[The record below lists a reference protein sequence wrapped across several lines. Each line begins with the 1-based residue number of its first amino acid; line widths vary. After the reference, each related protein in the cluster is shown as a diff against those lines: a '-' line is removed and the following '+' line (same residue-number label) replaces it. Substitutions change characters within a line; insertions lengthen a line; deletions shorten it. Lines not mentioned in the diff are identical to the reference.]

1 MEFAKSLSGHD
12 KNHYYFVVKKEEGFL
27 FLVNGTNRPIE
38 KPKKKNEKHIQIVK
52 RLPMEVTEILE
63 KEQTNLTIK
72 RAIEKYEKLVNQEEK
87 PDV

>member
-12 KNHYYFVVKKEEGFL
+12 KNHYYFVLKKEEGFL
-27 FLVNGTNRPIE
+27 FLVNGTTRPLE
-38 KPKKKNEKHIQIVK
+38 KPKKKNEKHVQIVK

-72 RAIEKYEKLVNQEEK
+72 RAIKEYETVIESKQEGN
-87 PDV
+87 